1 MLDARIRH
9 LIDPPLTRLGQGLAQ
24 RGWTADQITLLG
36 LAFGLTAAIVLAVGL
51 PGWLAL
57 IPLLA
62 GRLADGLDGAVARA
76 NQGMAGQKSDFGGYL
91 DILCDMAFYA
101 AIPLAFALR
110 DPANAPVV
118 AFLLATF
125 YVNAASFL
133 GFAILAAK
141 RGMETKAQ
149 GEKSLY
155 YSAGLLEG
163 TETIFFFVLICLWPG
178 AFIGLALIF
187 AALCLFTAI
196 ARSLLARKVF
206 G

>member
-1 MLDARIRH
+1 MLDARMRA
-9 LIDPPLTRLGQGLAQ
+9 LIDPPLNRWGQRLARQ
-24 RGWTADQITLLG
+24 GWTADGITLLG
-36 LAFGLTAAIVLAVGL
+36 LGLGLTAAIVLAVGL

-62 GRLADGLDGAVARA
+62 GRVADGLDGAVARA
-76 NQGMAGQKSDFGGYL
+76 NQRIAGQKSDFGGYL
-91 DILCDMAFYA
+91 DILCDIAFYG

-110 DPANAPVV
+110 DTANAAVA

-125 YVNAASFL
+125 YINAASFL

-163 TETIFFFVLICLWPG
+163 TETIVFFALICLWPR
-178 AFIGLALIF
+178 AFNTLALIF
-187 AALCLFTAI
+187 GALCLFTAL